1 MTRQLTARQ
10 EAILR
15 YIIRYKCDHDG
26 NSPTIRQVMAAV
38 GYQATSAVSALKTL
52 ERRGLIK
59 RLPGRALRIV
69 VVGGMWS
76 MEEPG

>member
-59 RLPGRALRIV
+59 RLPSRALRIV